1 MCACMMTAVHL
12 SAKKRG
18 YRPAR
23 STPPTAKEVGKALLD
38 SVWALLF
45 PLILIVGI
53 RMGIMTP
60 SESGAFAAFYALFIG
75 FFVYKELDGKRLLK
89 CLKGSVRDIGVIML
103 IVMIS
108 NIFGY
113 GITYENIPRKLAVLL
128 VGLTN
133 NRYIMLLLIIAL
145 LTFAGMFV
153 ETTVVALLMT
163 PILLPVVK
171 SVGVDPVHFG
181 VLMMTVVT
189 GGIMTPPVGIALYTT
204 SEIMECKPQETARE
218 AIPFYVAMLFVILV
232 IAFVPQVT
240 MLLPNLVFK

>member
-1 MCACMMTAVHL
+1 MDENDFKL
-12 SAKKRG
+12 SWKQIISFFIICG
-18 YRPAR
+18 GLYYITE
-23 STPPTAKEVGKALLD
+23 S
-38 SVWALLF
+38 
-45 PLILIVGI
+45 IL
-53 RMGIMTP
+53 M
-60 SESGAFAAFYALFIG
+60 AAG
-75 FFVYKELDGKRLLK
+75 
-89 CLKGSVRDIGVIML
+89 
-103 IVMIS
+103 
-108 NIFGY
+108 
-113 GITYENIPRKLAVLL
+113 
-128 VGLTN
+128 
-133 NRYIMLLLIIAL
+133 IMLLLIIAL

-204 SEIMECKPQETARE
+204 SEIMECKPQETAKE
-218 AIPFYVAMLFVILV
+218 AVPFYVAMLFVILV